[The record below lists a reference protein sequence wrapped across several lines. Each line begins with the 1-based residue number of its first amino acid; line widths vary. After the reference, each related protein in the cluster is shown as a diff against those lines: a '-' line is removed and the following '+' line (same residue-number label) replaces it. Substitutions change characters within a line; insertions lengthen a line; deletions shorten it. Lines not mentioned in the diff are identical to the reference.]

1 MSPPDD
7 TAPGRAKQTEATR
20 LLGTLQRE
28 IGEIHGE
35 PILRRFRRWRDVRS
49 PALRMEQQAHDPAWA
64 GAFAEAANAL
74 SSALT
79 GIDHALH
86 HVGSTAV
93 PGLRSKPIVDMAL
106 ALARTDDLDRAAD
119 ALVRAG
125 YADWGNSPAHPDVR
139 WYWHAQREPVQR
151 VVHLCARDCP
161 WIAGALNFRDYLRA
175 TDAKRDEYAALKQRL
190 AAEHDGDITL
200 YSLRKAA
207 LLYRINLEA
216 NAWRAAGGADR

>member
-1 MSPPDD
+1 MSSPPDK
-7 TAPGRAKQTEATR
+7 TRQTEAAR
-20 LLGTLQRE
+20 LLGALQRE
-28 IGEIHGE
+28 IGAIHGE

-49 PALRMEQQAHDPAWA
+49 PGLRMEQQAHDPAWA
-64 GAFAEAANAL
+64 GAFADAARDLSIAL
-74 SSALT
+74 ID
-79 GIDHALH
+79 IDHRLH

-93 PGLRSKPIVDMAL
+93 PGLRSKPIIDMAL
-106 ALARTDDLDRAAD
+106 ALARPDDLDRAAD

-151 VVHLCARDCP
+151 VVHLCAQDCP

-175 TDAKRDEYAALKQRL
+175 VDARRDEYAALKQQL
-190 AAEHDGDITL
+190 AAAHDGDITL